1 MTNAVKI
8 ASTLEP
14 HWRAPTT
21 THWMIILFVLI
32 VKVQE
37 FTSTNKKEFT
47 FQKGDNL
54 NHMTRPCVRST
65 SHKKAMGPTSEK
77 YG

>member
-37 FTSTNKKEFT
+37 FTSTNKKRIYIS
-47 FQKGDNL
+47 KGGQPQPHD
-54 NHMTRPCVRST
+54 
-65 SHKKAMGPTSEK
+65 KAMRSIDLT
-77 YG
+77 